1 MAIKRRRDN
10 LGKVVVRTRDGSVL
24 CGFSSEGHIKEDEVT
39 YISREGKEQ
48 SCSLDDLKAVFFV
61 RDFKGDSDY
70 REVKFFKKQD
80 ESKWL
85 WVRITFFDEELIEG
99 RVQNDKEL
107 LFSNGFYLWP
117 SDEETNNELVYIVK
131 SAVKDFIVLGIH

>member
-10 LGKVVVRTRDGSVL
+10 LGKVVVRTRDGGVI

-39 YISREGKEQ
+39 YISRDGKEQ
-48 SCSLDDLKAVFFV
+48 ARPLDDLKAVFFV

-85 WVRITFFDEELIEG
+85 WVRITFFDEEVIEG

-131 SAVKDFIVLGIH
+131 SAIRDFVILGLH

>member
-24 CGFSSEGHIKEDEVT
+24 CGFSSEGHITEDEVT
-39 YISREGKEQ
+39 YISRDGKEQ
-48 SCSLDDLKAVFFV
+48 TRSLEELKAVFFV
-61 RDFKGDSDY
+61 RDFQGDSDY
-70 REVKFFKKQD
+70 SEIKFFKKQD
-80 ESKWL
+80 HNKWL
-85 WVRITFFDEELIEG
+85 WVRITFFDEETVEG
-99 RVQNDKEL
+99 RVQNDREL

-131 SAVKDFIVLGIH
+131 SAIKGFVVLGIQ